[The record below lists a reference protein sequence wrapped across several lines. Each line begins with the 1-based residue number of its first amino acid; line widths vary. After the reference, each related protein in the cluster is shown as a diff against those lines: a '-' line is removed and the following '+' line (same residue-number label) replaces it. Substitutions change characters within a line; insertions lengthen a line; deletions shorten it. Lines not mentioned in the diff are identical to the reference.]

1 MDTEKLNV
9 KKGIER
15 LARVY
20 CWPNDPVI
28 TDKDKYEFNALC
40 EFVVFK
46 EFIMDPFFRSLSHY
60 SYKHI
65 AKLYQHLSSLPMDKT
80 HMLTYKE
87 AYLFMRYLYFTG
99 NDIVKSIL
107 EQISCPLNIYNGII
121 RSLEEENYNL
131 FFSALEKSDFT
142 MMMQVLWLMRYILLG
157 EKGSWN
163 NINPS
168 IPHLKLLP
176 YLPRRINNFDNY
188 RPYFEVREDD
198 DEGILLDERIIRI
211 VHGRLRKIRRLNR
224 KSSPSNDSN
233 STIEGGN
240 IIELE
245 RFFDESLFKTQWK
258 ELLTEYTDNSDSLI
272 RNNRVN
278 TAYMESL
285 AKLILAR
292 NIFLHKKYVMEK
304 YGITSSEVFD
314 DHQNSIDILYAN
326 KIETK
331 DLGRFILYYTYEML
345 DIYYKLEDILPEK
358 RSFDR
363 VKTYALRNNIEIDKE
378 KIINIHDD
386 RLSQIRLLKRDT
398 APEHQ
403 KWFVNVLDSKIPTKE
418 SDKNQ
423 ILYDC
428 LSQLFDKLCDLGCMS
443 SENDN
448 KKVFIYRFSG
458 FNNAYPL
465 DRKIQWKGSNT
476 LLGYITRCL
485 TSDKVNR
492 PMVFGKVA
500 SFFDSES
507 EKKMNLASAKNI
519 MVDNYEEKKNA
530 LPPDFIKAVEL
541 LRKCGFV
548 NVEFTSPRR

>member
-1 MDTEKLNV
+1 MEKLSVN
-9 KKGIER
+9 KGIER
-15 LARVY
+15 LAKVY
-20 CWPNDPVI
+20 CWPNAPSI
-28 TDKDKYEFNALC
+28 TDEDKFEFGALC
-40 EFVVFK
+40 EFVIFK
-46 EFIMDPFFRSLSHY
+46 EFIMTPFFRTLLRY
-60 SYKHI
+60 LYKHT
-65 AKLYQHLSSLPMDKT
+65 AKLYSYLSSFPVDKT
-80 HMLTYKE
+80 RMLTYKE
-87 AYLFMRYLYFTG
+87 AYIFMRDLGVDKVMQIF
-99 NDIVKSIL
+99 
-107 EQISCPLNIYNGII
+107 EQVSCPTHVNNSIVA
-121 RSLEEENYNL
+121 SLEEENYKMFL
-131 FFSALEKSDFT
+131 SALEKADFT
-142 MMMQVLWLMRYILLG
+142 KLMQVLWVMRYILLG
-157 EKGSWN
+157 EKGDWN

-176 YLPRRINNFDNY
+176 YLPRWIDNFDNY
-188 RPYFEVREDD
+188 RPYFEVHDDD
-198 DEGILLDERIIRI
+198 DEAVLLDERIIGM
-211 VHGRLRKIRRLNR
+211 VNGRLRRKRRPNR
-224 KSSPSNDSN
+224 ISSLSNESN
-233 STIEGGN
+233 EVIEEN
-240 IIELE
+240 NKIELE

-272 RNNRVN
+272 SNNRVN
-278 TAYMESL
+278 TAYIESL

-358 RSFDR
+358 KSFDR

-378 KIINIHDD
+378 KILNKIHDD

-398 APEHQ
+398 APEH
-403 KWFVNVLDSKIPTKE
+403 KEWFVNVLDSKIPTKE

-458 FNNAYPL
+458 LKGPFSPE
-465 DRKIQWKGSNT
+465 RKIEWKGRQVF
-476 LLGYITRCL
+476 LGYIVRCL
-485 TSDKVNR
+485 LSDKTNAPEGLR
-492 PMVFGKVA
+492 KVA
-500 SFFDSES
+500 SFFDSIT
-507 EKKMNLASAKNI
+507 NLS
-519 MVDNYEEKKNA
+519 VDNIIVKDYEKEKER
-530 LPPDFIKAVEL
+530 LYPYFVEAVEI

-548 NVEFTSPRR
+548 NVEFTSARR